1 MASNLYTEGL
11 QEQALDSLS
20 PAIQAA
26 IHQLKQKFPSQKII
40 ALNWDSNYIAVPI
53 DVEVILPTGG
63 TVGDIDIR
71 ELEPICLIV
80 SKGNYPYQPP
90 YVWSNRKDFPKN
102 KLPHLNYGRPGSPAS
117 FCLHRG
123 RLDDW
128 YSEHTIEELVDRA
141 RGWLRDAAGGRLIP
155 PGDRFEPIRI
165 DESLGFCIYEPS
177 YIINHIQY
185 KWLIDNNREGFAFL
199 WDKLLNSSVP
209 DPDPIVGRS
218 GYAIKIE
225 YLLNEELIP
234 DAINLGTKINALQS
248 TNNELGRRLF
258 GILVWPPGD
267 YTNAEY
273 CTDLPHTLKDLIE
286 WAKHFRLPLEQA
298 LQTYLSKNMHLLVC
312 VPITL
317 VIPRPQILVDRQT
330 NLELLN
336 FVIIAGDG
344 YAPKD
349 GSWNLDARVSI
360 MSHRSPLTHK
370 RAREIS
376 SEPIGFSLGDI
387 IFLGCGSLGSKLALH
402 LARSG
407 QVAMTFVDNDTL
419 SPHNLIRNGL
429 LTQALG
435 KNKAKAIKEEIDG
448 IYYADD
454 ERKIEAIEDAA
465 LNFLL
470 SDRKDTLAGYSWL
483 IDTTASN
490 TILNMLCEVG
500 LPESIRCC
508 RCEIAHQGQLGLQ
521 SIEGYQ
527 HNPRLD
533 DLRMQIFDWGIED
546 DIISDWLRRNQKM
559 RDSIIGSGLEEI
571 AIGVSCS
578 SETMRLSDEISSMH
592 AASFAIGFRKAAKE
606 SKSDGI
612 VQLGYMNVTE
622 DIINV
627 VRKHSIGK
635 THVMQA
641 HNNPSWQVRLSN
653 NSMNSLKE
661 FYLKS
666 GDYEIGGLLIGI
678 VNLKHK
684 IIYVTRIMTVLDST
698 SRPYLF
704 VRGTHN
710 LPEELKLIHDRTG
723 GLIGYVGEW
732 HTHPMGGSEL
742 SDQDMHTV
750 NRIRKHLDH
759 SNLPTHVM
767 IVTSDGLYSHVF
779 HREG

>member
-1 MASNLYTEGL
+1 MASDLYTTGL
-11 QEQALDSLS
+11 QEQALDALS
-20 PAIQAA
+20 PAIRAA
-26 IHQLKQKFPSQKII
+26 ILQLKQKFPRQEIK
-40 ALNWDSNYIAVPI
+40 ALNWDDNYIAIPI
-53 DVEVILPTGG
+53 DVDVILPSRG
-63 TVGDIDIR
+63 TIDDIDIR
-71 ELEPICLIV
+71 ESEPICLIIN
-80 SKGNYPYQPP
+80 KRNYPYQPP

-102 KLPHLNYGRPGSPAS
+102 RLPHLNYGRADSPAS

-128 YSEHTIEELVDRA
+128 YSEHTINELADRA

-165 DESLGFCIYEPS
+165 DESFGYCLYEPS
-177 YIINHIQY
+177 YFINHIQN
-185 KWLIDNNREGFAFL
+185 KWFMENNREGFAFL
-199 WDKLLNSSVP
+199 WYKLLNSSVP

-225 YLLNEELIP
+225 YLLNEEIIP
-234 DAINLGTKINALQS
+234 GAIDLSIRINALQS
-248 TNNELGRRLF
+248 TDNELGRRLF

-267 YTNAEY
+267 YLNAEY
-273 CTDLPHTLKDLIE
+273 CTDHPHTLEDLIE
-286 WAKHFRLPLEQA
+286 WSKHLRLPLEQA
-298 LQTYLSKNMHLLVC
+298 LQAYLAKNLHLLVG

-344 YAPKD
+344 SAPKD
-349 GSWNLDARVSI
+349 GSWNLNARVSI
-360 MSHRSPLTHK
+360 MSHRFPLTHK

-376 SEPIGFSLGDI
+376 SKPIGFSLGDI
-387 IFLGCGSLGSKLALH
+387 IFLGCGSLGSKLILH

-407 QVAMTFVDNDTL
+407 QISMTLVDNDTL

-429 LTQALG
+429 LCQALG
-435 KNKAKAIKEEIDG
+435 KNKAKAIKDEIDG

-454 ERKIEAIEDAA
+454 EKRIEAIEESA

-470 SDRKDTLAGYSWL
+470 SDRKDMLARHSWL
-483 IDTTASN
+483 VDTTASN
-490 TILNMLCEVG
+490 VILDMLCQVE

-521 SIEGYQ
+521 SIEGYH
-527 HNPRLD
+527 HNPRVD

-546 DIISDWLRRNQKM
+546 DIISDWLRQNQEK
-559 RDSIIGSGLEEI
+559 RESIIGSGLEEI
-571 AIGVSCS
+571 TIGVSCS
-578 SETMRLSDEISSMH
+578 SESMRLSDEISSLH
-592 AASFAIGFRKAAKE
+592 SASFAICFRKAAEE
-606 SKSDGI
+606 SRSDGTI
-612 VQLGYMNVTE
+612 QLGYINVTE

-627 VRKHSIGK
+627 VRKRNIGK
-635 THVMQA
+635 THVIQA
-641 HNNPSWQVRLSN
+641 HNNPLWQVRLSN
-653 NSMNSLKE
+653 NSMESLRML
-661 FYLKS
+661 YSKS
-666 GDYEIGGLLIGI
+666 GGCEIGGLLIGI
-678 VNLKHK
+678 INQKYK
-684 IIYVTRIMTVLDST
+684 IIYVTRIKTISDSMC
-698 SRPYLF
+698 RPYLF

-710 LPEELKLIHDRTG
+710 LPEDLKMIEDRTG

-750 NRIRKHLDH
+750 NQIRRYLDH

-767 IVTSDGLYSHVF
+767 IVTLDGLYSHIF